1 MPEPATPFG
10 VIGLLR
16 RMQADDSLEWSAADR
31 IDLDE
36 TIQRI
41 ESRFFDRNGDDA
53 EPDLAGITR
62 RWVAMTVRAR
72 RLA

>member
-1 MPEPATPFG
+1 
-10 VIGLLR
+10 
-16 RMQADDSLEWSAADR
+16 MQADDSLEWSAADR